1 MKIQNLLCLAAAL
14 LLAGCFR
21 PSPGG
26 LQGVWG
32 SETTTPGSQ
41 SITREV
47 LEYTFDGD
55 TVVRVLEQRITSNDG
70 TLTVTLRAEDS
81 ATVSVD
87 ESFSPPHID
96 LSTLQ
101 QVAAPT
107 STQFAVA
114 ANISGR
120 TERNVQIGFDS
131 LADTTFLNKGLY
143 QRDGDTLTLKFG
155 SVTDYPA
162 DLTPPDVFVLDKQ
175 SKILGF

>member
-1 MKIQNLLCLAAAL
+1 MKILNLLCLAAAL

-26 LQGVWG
+26 LQGIWG
-32 SETTTPGSQ
+32 SEATTPGTQ
-41 SITREV
+41 SVTQEII
-47 LEYTFDGD
+47 EYTFDGD

-87 ESFSPPHID
+87 ESFSPPRID
-96 LSTLQ
+96 LTNLQ
-101 QVAAPT
+101 QLAAPT
-107 STQFAVA
+107 SVQFAVA

-120 TERNVQIGFDS
+120 TERNVAISFDL
-131 LADTTFLNKGLY
+131 LAFSTFINKGLY
-143 QRDGDTLTLKFG
+143 QRNGDTLTLKFG
-155 SVTDYPA
+155 TVTDYPA